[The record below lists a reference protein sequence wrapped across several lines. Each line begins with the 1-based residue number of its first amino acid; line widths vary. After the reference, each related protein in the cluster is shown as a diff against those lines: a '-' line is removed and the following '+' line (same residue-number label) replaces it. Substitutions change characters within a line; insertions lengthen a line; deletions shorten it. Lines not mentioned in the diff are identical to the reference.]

1 VNGAADHDGAH
12 RVLRQVVAEFQFGVL
27 QKSRE
32 LVPERKVQSLSK
44 KFGLSPDK
52 IWQHPNNDDL
62 RNQRQDP
69 YVLLEGDELF
79 IPDKEVRNESAPT
92 DQKHKYL
99 VTAVATKLCVKL
111 LDEEEAIAN
120 TPCTLTVGGAS
131 YSGSTDGDGL
141 CEHSIP
147 ADAATAT
154 LVVENNFSIELRLGE
169 LDPVDTVT
177 GLQQRLIN
185 LGYFAGP
192 FSGQIDEDL
201 KTAIL
206 RWQQDYNLEA
216 SGEVDSETQAS
227 LKAQY
232 GC

>member
-1 VNGAADHDGAH
+1 MSTYNV
-12 RVLRQVVAEFQFGVL
+12 
-27 QKSRE
+27 QKGDCI
-32 LVPERKVQSLSK
+32 KSLSK
-44 KFGLSPDK
+44 QFGFLPDK
-52 IWQHPNNDDL
+52 IWQDPNNDDL

-69 YVLLEGDELF
+69 YVLLAGDQLF
-79 IPDKEVRNESAPT
+79 IPEKEIRNESAPT
-92 DQKHKYL
+92 DQKHNYV
-99 VTAVATKLCVKL
+99 VTAVATKLRIKL
-111 LDEEEAIAN
+111 LDEEEPIAN
-120 TPCTLTVGGAS
+120 TPCTLTVKGVS

-141 CEHSIP
+141 FERSIP

-169 LDPVDTVT
+169 LDPADSVT
-177 GLQQRLIN
+177 GLQQRLVN

-192 FSGQIDEDL
+192 VSGQVDEDM

-216 SGEVDSETQAS
+216 SGEADSETQAS